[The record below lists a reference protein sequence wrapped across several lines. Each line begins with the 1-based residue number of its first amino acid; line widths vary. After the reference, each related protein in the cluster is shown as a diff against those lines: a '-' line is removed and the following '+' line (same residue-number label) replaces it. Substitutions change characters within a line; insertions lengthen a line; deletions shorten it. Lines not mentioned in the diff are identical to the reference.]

1 MTKIYDVW
9 VASNAYG
16 DREEHCGCV
25 RANDADDAMLL
36 ANDLFSDSIRTSKKD
51 RSQQLD
57 HLYVSEWTPCDDD
70 ESEPVCAND

>member
-70 ESEPVCAND
+70 DSEPVCAND

>member
-1 MTKIYDVW
+1 MSKIYDVW
-9 VASNAYG
+9 VTSNAYG
-16 DREEHCGCV
+16 QRDDHCGCL
-25 RANDADDAMLL
+25 RANDADDALQL
-36 ANDLFSDSIRTSKKD
+36 ANDLFSDSIRTSLKD